1 MLCVFEQ
8 QNVDELGL
16 VHMKTRQVVAID
28 VKNLNHQAP
37 NLFALLWYVVVVP
50 IVVSLQL
57 RKHYAI
63 SFDAAISCPSFLR
76 ELLMIPQL
84 VFPFYFNPSFESS
97 DVSFVKK

>member
-50 IVVSLQL
+50 IVV
-57 RKHYAI
+57 
-63 SFDAAISCPSFLR
+63 
-76 ELLMIPQL
+76 L
-84 VFPFYFNPSFESS
+84 VSRRFTRVSTFSS
-97 DVSFVKK
+97 DDLFFSASSDERNIVFTIYHLF